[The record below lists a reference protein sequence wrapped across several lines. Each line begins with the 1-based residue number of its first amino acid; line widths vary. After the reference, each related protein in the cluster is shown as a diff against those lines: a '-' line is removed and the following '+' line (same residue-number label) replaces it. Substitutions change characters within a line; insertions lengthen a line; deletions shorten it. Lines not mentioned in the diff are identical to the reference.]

1 MKNLIIVVVVLGVS
15 TAFAEKFK
23 CIVSI
28 NSPETNKSKMLWSGT
43 IDLKDKAPDSKVM
56 ILDGDNS
63 ARLWDDVI
71 KGASSLEEVKTRLSK
86 YNNKLLFGLARVN
99 GVFKLSQGYVDT
111 TQKNMGPFE
120 GLAWS
125 DLKAKRIGV
134 KNIQRELEIDCTR

>member
-1 MKNLIIVVVVLGVS
+1 MKNLIFVVVVLGVS

-28 NSPETNKSKMLWSGT
+28 NSSETSKSKMLWSGT
-43 IDLKDKAPDSKVM
+43 IELKNKAPDSKII

-71 KGASSLEEVKTRLSK
+71 KGASSLEETKIRLSK
-86 YNNKLLFGLARVN
+86 YNNKLLFGLTRVD

-120 GLAWS
+120 ALAWS
-125 DLKAKRIGV
+125 DLKAKRIGL
-134 KNIQRELEIDCTR
+134 KNIQRELELECNR